1 MRVALVHDYLNQFA
15 GAERVLGVLAR
26 MFPAAP
32 IYTLVYDDELTGRAF
47 RGRTIRTSFLQ
58 RWPFARRH
66 HRLFLLAMPMAIE
79 TFSFAEYDLVI
90 SDSASFAK
98 GIITKP
104 TTLHLN
110 YCHTPT
116 RYLWLDTHK
125 HVAEFPAPRLARR
138 LMPLALNYLRLW
150 DREASARVDYF
161 IANSRCVAE
170 RIGKFYNRS
179 AAVIYPPVATERFGL
194 GGTPKNFYLMV
205 GRMLPYKRFDVAIE
219 AFNELGYPLKI
230 IGDGPEMARLRRL
243 AKRNVEFVG
252 KVSDE
257 RLGWFY
263 RHAVAL
269 IFPGEEDFGLAPVE
283 AMACGRPVA
292 AFRRGGALET
302 VVEGVTGIFFE
313 EQSAAAIITAVR
325 RLERSHFDPHAIRAH
340 ARSFDESVFEERMRR
355 FIERAWQEWRG
366 VRVPIEIASR
376 PTFARV

>member
-15 GAERVLGVLAR
+15 GAERVLGVFAR
-26 MFPAAP
+26 MFPEAP
-32 IYTLVYDDELTGRAF
+32 IYTLVYDEQLTGRAF
-47 RGRTIRTSFLQ
+47 RDRTIKTSFLQ

-79 TFSFAEYDLVI
+79 TFSFADYDLVI

-104 TTLHLN
+104 ATLHLN

-150 DREASARVDYF
+150 DREAAARVDYF
-161 IANSRCVAE
+161 VANSRCVAE
-170 RIGKFYNRS
+170 RIRKFYNRS
-179 AAVIYPPVATERFGL
+179 AEVIYPPVATGRFAM
-194 GGTPKNFYLMV
+194 GGTPENFYLMV

-257 RLGWFY
+257 RLCWFY

-269 IFPGEEDFGLAPVE
+269 VFPGEEDFGLAPVE

-313 EQSAAAIITAVR
+313 EQSAPAIITAVR
-325 RLERSHFDPHAIRAH
+325 RLERSRFDPHTIRAH
-340 ARSFDESVFEERMRR
+340 ALSFDESVFEERMRR

-366 VRVPIEIASR
+366 VRAPIDVANRS
-376 PTFARV
+376 TFAAV